1 MFLGSSCCNIAEN
14 STFARPLDF
23 ACRLN
28 PSFHAF
34 AEACATETLGAYLT
48 MAEFVKRGGRI
59 AVAPKS
65 LQEDE
70 YGKPL
75 AADFATEP
83 AASTAPA
90 VLTEQIHRSGVEP
103 LPVELKVAHAEGNN
117 GIFFRMV
124 PDGKGDWL
132 VNLVNY
138 NFDPRRVRL
147 EGDGEWSDLIRE
159 RGFQPEFELAPH
171 SCRLIELK

>member
-1 MFLGSSCCNIAEN
+1 
-14 STFARPLDF
+14 
-23 ACRLN
+23 
-28 PSFHAF
+28 
-34 AEACATETLGAYLT
+34 

-159 RGFQPEFELAPH
+159 RGFQPEFELAP
-171 SCRLIELK
+171 LKPQLLRFTPKKKWRGSGR